1 MRTVHHEKLIIWTA
15 ATVVSLTLLFSPSPS
30 RSNAPA
36 PSNAAPKTA
45 IPRMVD
51 LGRGQCTPCKMMVP
65 VLAELKQTYASVIDI
80 EYINITENPGAM
92 EKLGLPVRAVP
103 FQVFYDASGKIVK
116 KHYGYM
122 SRDEIV
128 NAFKELGF
136 DRRPPSAKQ

>member
-1 MRTVHHEKLIIWTA
+1 MRTVHHEKRNMWIA
-15 ATVVSLTLLFSPSPS
+15 ALAVSLTLFFSPSPVW
-30 RSNAPA
+30 SNAPA
-36 PSNAAPKTA
+36 ASGMAPKIA

-65 VLAELKQTYASVIDI
+65 VLAELKQTYAGVIDI
-80 EYINITENPGAM
+80 EYINIAENPGAM

-122 SRDEIV
+122 SRNEIV
-128 NAFKELGF
+128 QAFTELGF
-136 DRRPPSAKQ
+136 DRQRAAGK